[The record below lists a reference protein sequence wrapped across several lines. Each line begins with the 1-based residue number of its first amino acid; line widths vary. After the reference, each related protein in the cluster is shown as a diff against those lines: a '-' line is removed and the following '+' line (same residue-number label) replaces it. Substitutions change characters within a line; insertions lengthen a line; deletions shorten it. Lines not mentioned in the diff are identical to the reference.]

1 MGRRGIRVE
10 SYRRL
15 LQVDRRDICYLRYTL
30 ESYDGMAV
38 VRTIDPNSAVIEV
51 SVAPGCEPIVDRL
64 IAELIN
70 REGLHIELSR

>member
-1 MGRRGIRVE
+1 ME

-51 SVAPGCEPIVDRL
+51 SVAPGCELIVDRL